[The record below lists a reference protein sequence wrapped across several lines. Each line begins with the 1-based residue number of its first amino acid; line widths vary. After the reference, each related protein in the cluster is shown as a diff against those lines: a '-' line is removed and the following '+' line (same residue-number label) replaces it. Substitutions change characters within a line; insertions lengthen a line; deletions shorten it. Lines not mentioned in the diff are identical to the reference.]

1 LSAPALE
8 VRALVAGYV
17 PELDILRGVSLEV
30 REHEIVTVLG
40 PNGAGKSTLM
50 KTIAGLVPMRAGTIR
65 LFGTDLPGVAA
76 HRMVRHGLAY
86 VPQVGNVFA
95 RLSIEENLAIGAC
108 ARTDRAAIEED
119 LARMYALFPR
129 LGERR
134 RQPAG
139 TLSGGERQMVAV
151 ARALMARPR
160 VLMLDEPSAGLS
172 PLMVGTLFAKV
183 REVREVRET
192 GLSILV
198 VEQNA
203 RAALAVSDR
212 GYVLAEGR
220 ERITGD
226 AHALLADPEVGELYL
241 GARRALA

>member
-1 LSAPALE
+1 MSAPALE
-8 VRALVAGYV
+8 VRELVAGYV
-17 PELDILRGVSLEV
+17 PELDILRGISLEV
-30 REHEIVTVLG
+30 RAHEIVTVLG

-50 KTIAGLVPMRAGTIR
+50 KTIAGLVPVRTGTIR

-108 ARTDRAAIEED
+108 ARTDRTAIEED

-160 VLMLDEPSAGLS
+160 MLMLDEPSAGLS
-172 PLMVGTLFAKV
+172 PLMVGALFAK
-183 REVREVRET
+183 VREVRET
-192 GLSILV
+192 GLSILM

-220 ERITGD
+220 ERITGE